1 MVLVFPTLQEELA
14 LSAQEQRAEKEK
26 QAKHKARDPVK
37 REFTIT
43 IKIMLLLF
51 RVLLLFKLLV
61 LLLESFGGLVYASSK
76 EEEAAKKKEEEE
88 RDRLKADW
96 LNLLFTDQSVAAMSP
111 EAWAGGGGPG
121 GLCPRLFLEM

>member
-1 MVLVFPTLQEELA
+1 MFLFCPLFSRPLQVVLVFPTLQEELA

-51 RVLLLFKLLV
+51 RVLLLF
-61 LLLESFGGLVYASSK
+61 ESFGSS
-76 EEEAAKKKEEEE
+76 
-88 RDRLKADW
+88 
-96 LNLLFTDQSVAAMSP
+96 
-111 EAWAGGGGPG
+111 
-121 GLCPRLFLEM
+121 LCVF